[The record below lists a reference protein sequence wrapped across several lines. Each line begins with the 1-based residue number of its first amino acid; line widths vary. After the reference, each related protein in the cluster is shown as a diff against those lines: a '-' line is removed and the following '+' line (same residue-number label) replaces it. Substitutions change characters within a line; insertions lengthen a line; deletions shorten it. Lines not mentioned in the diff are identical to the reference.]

1 MNPRSIANVPN
12 MWHLKV
18 WPPLLL
24 SMCLLVHSA
33 ATSPLTQKDEYDNY
47 AYNEEDYGDTGETKP
62 ESEFAAEKPEVHAKP
77 QTLLVTQPELL
88 QATEPLTAE
97 EPKQR
102 STGKMEDSKVE
113 STTEPTLEPKP
124 QLSVEPELQSSQLND
139 TRVEMT
145 DSVDLQSLEVF
156 TNSSI
161 EEETDIVIPHV
172 NETKGIN
179 AVPASCTQPPDS
191 GMCRGNIPMFYF
203 DPASKTCR
211 RFVYGGCRGNDNLH
225 QTATECYN
233 KCYPQVFAGGRKQLI
248 GRAWGESYLTLH
260 DGRGIYTL
268 TFLGNNPS
276 AKVDDEA
283 LTHFSMNDLY
293 QFEFYFRTDSPHG
306 LIAFLRKVS
315 VTPELQA
322 ARVQLYIYLK
332 RGHLAV
338 THVFKNNTETFCMD
352 KGGLQDSSWH
362 HAVVRVSGTTRDLVM
377 EVDNTQQNYTFNSP
391 EDLPS
396 YTNGTL
402 GGFAS
407 RLWIGGVPKGHLE
420 SEDVVVGIV
429 PFHGCMRKLGLASG
443 HTEADM
449 SRIKV
454 LRTTSYNGVTEH
466 CRNNCNDR
474 FKNLCSPSS
483 QCVEHFD
490 HSTCSC
496 FGSGQDGLRCS
507 NPETPILTLHSDGY
521 VVHRLYEWMDRVHS
535 YNDLISIDFKTT
547 FTDSILFHATAEHPE
562 KQYVGASITSSG
574 SIYVEVD
581 LGGGAVSAEV
591 GQRMVFEHW
600 HTLTLVHHHE
610 TLKVYLD
617 DKLEKTLIIPGEVHY
632 LHLDPDFYV
641 GNAPGI
647 SRLCGLPKDQGTH
660 KEVEEEKQLQQEEC
674 QPQQP
679 PQQRYYYDVQ
689 SATCIAFNYS
699 GCGGNDN
706 RFLDQAS
713 CMDTCYTPGLRSLN
727 SFMGCLKNVFF
738 NDISI
743 LQQLKEGNKSTRY
756 IGMSQQPPL
765 DSKCNKKDMV
775 QVTLSTE
782 SASIKLTNPNPE
794 NYRILISFRPSISR
808 SVVASGYVYVL
819 NTWSEWEIHHDENY
833 VYFDVHDNIVHLKP
847 DGRIKIDHWQY
858 MEIRY
863 ENDLIIM
870 RVNQMTA
877 SKKMPGTMVFSSHI
891 NIGASILKEFP
902 GFIGCLRKVEVG
914 GETVDIRSI
923 VGTPLV
929 SKDVTFDN
937 CQVLGPCE
945 RPGSC
950 EHGATCTVVKDGI
963 QCNCSG
969 TGYTGKTCHFSLYRK
984 SCEQYRQIGYNI
996 SGIYKIDVDGNGPL
1010 PPAFVKCSFSE
1021 FSLETTTIVEHNL
1034 PENSDVRRPGMD
1046 SLQLKVSYRDF
1057 TDEMLKVIISQSNSC
1072 SQEMRYN
1079 CRRSPLKLST
1089 RTWFSSPSDK
1099 FITSFGSKTPG
1110 LCTCK
1115 DMKSC
1120 YNKEV
1125 PCNCDVGDGLPREDK
1140 AIITNPSHLPITT
1153 MVFLQDPTG
1162 TREDTEGIIT
1172 LDPLKCTKEALE
1184 EQTVSFRRGGSY
1196 LEVPAWRVGSL
1207 FLSFK
1212 TTSRRA
1218 VIAYQ
1223 PAYHPSHASFK
1234 ISLVGG
1240 KEIEFMYS
1248 FRNQLHR
1255 SRLSTRRPLNTGS
1268 WQQLLVDI
1276 YDHQLR
1282 LVVNS
1287 DEDLIDIEKDV
1298 NLGVLDGSMFLG
1310 AIPPQ
1315 FLTEEDKKDGL
1326 EGLVGCIRGLALN
1339 DELVDLK
1346 AFVRASAHGVSSG
1359 CTPSCEPNPC
1369 KNGALCT
1376 ENWGSYECVC
1386 KNPFAHSG
1394 RHCEININ
1402 EDALTFTTLESK
1414 LKYFTNDINK
1424 LGENNLLTKSFL
1436 INFRTYSKTGL
1447 ILFAY
1452 DSLHNFIQLYLA
1464 QENEV
1469 VFLFNYGYEIKRVM
1483 VTADSGVVF
1492 NKGQSVQLSV
1502 ERTSSSTSMRILTNG
1517 VFFNASVDAGVRL
1530 FQDNEYQQLPF
1541 GSSQPLPEIVR
1552 YPHSPTKPMNFF
1564 QVYLGSANDIQY
1576 DVHSSIPG
1584 IEGCIRGLKI
1594 GSSFV
1599 SLTDFYLNSTYP
1611 VDGIKMNCTMACD
1624 HHPCL
1629 NNGICTEDFHYFNNF
1644 QCDCVGTSYTG
1655 PTCSAET
1662 AYTFSGRQW
1671 ISQDSATS
1679 PIKKDFRFEMA
1690 FSASTRHS
1698 RPQLVA
1704 LLRSTDLQTAH
1715 DYFLVSIEPNGSLL
1729 METQLSD
1736 LGKGMIL
1743 GTEVDP
1749 SAHNFNAFDGY
1760 RHFVIAE
1767 KSRHGMT
1774 IKVDGEERDV
1784 LQLRNIVSET
1794 NVKTTPT
1801 GLYLGGVEA
1810 GIDDR
1815 LGRYDNFH
1823 GCISNVKIRTP
1834 EIEVMPLQQYGDNDL
1849 HFRTSGVPGYGSC
1862 AKFAAAGVLMA
1873 HGHDL
1878 NVSGVMGEEW
1888 AFRAAQ
1894 RLVYQHQFVPA
1905 THPER
1910 NTPMDNVVPAVA
1922 GAIFLVCTIIV
1933 IALVLKAHRK
1943 RKERKELRDA
1953 EESVPLFNGGSSSD
1967 GRDKKEKIF
1976 TVSEKEMMPLNSKTE
1991 PDDVIQVANATP
2003 VANVETKNEAKQK
2016 EALEK
2021 DVGAAKQ
2028 EPLDAVKDQLSKEE
2042 GSPSSTRVQRGSI
2055 AVPYVEDEEE
2065 SYSAPKMLS
2074 YRQLPSE
2081 DDISDKTKVKFSEN
2095 PEDPEE
2101 NVNDETKPNVHRRPE
2116 LGDEVQKIV
2125 KEETEDDIDVV
2136 DDEEGE
2142 NNNKGKVGEQSNVPF
2157 DDNAGKD
2164 IKDVEMKD
2172 IAEDS
2177 EEIKKDE
2184 DSDIDVNDYLE
2195 EKVKPEDKSKTVPQV
2210 TAAQEPTMASEEIM
2224 TDSDDNPQEKELSEL
2239 SPDGKEDFTVASVPS
2254 EQGKQKGTESLT
2266 RPEDEDDDDD
2276 FIELRPEREDIHDA
2290 HRMSA
2295 KTLEQFE
2302 DHNTALC
2309 GKSGEEFANW
2319 KTETPEDENFK
2330 KQRNN
2335 EILVDVE
2342 YHGHLFHEKEKA
2354 NNESEL
2360 ISYDNKQGQEP
2371 DLMKNE
2377 DEKGSNKEYTK
2388 EIQQEENC
2396 VEGDA
2401 SSNSSTPVIIIS
2413 PPDEQL
2419 QEDEQEWECI
2429 DITKDDKHTTEND
2442 VDQVKINQRASESQ
2456 PTEENKEMD
2465 EKDEFKTGARWMDS
2479 EDVAEDS
2486 ETKMNAKEN
2495 ALYKEIP
2502 EETGTKESLAGKNN
2516 CEDAICNKD
2525 GVNRQET
2532 EDKSHTINDIKN
2544 ETIEE
2549 KDNSNATN
2557 DVNLNTESPGDP
2569 FYQRTDPEGMSE
2581 EDWSILNQTSM
2592 TNKSVSSEAVQPNH
2606 PESPVSDDDS
2616 EDSNSPTYLNYI
2628 GDDDVCLEGPEDA
2641 DNTMNLFTIREN
2653 EEADHEG
2660 EEHKAPGL
2668 TRSKHSIDLSA
2679 LQNVEEKNAQTGIEE
2694 RKEDKVPRLE
2704 GYVFNPSED
2713 HNFASGKSS
2722 NEKKTEYEEEEEDDK
2737 EDEEKGEREKVPGND
2752 SSKEENPKL
2761 PKKGRVVKGKKI
2773 NPIFLSENVRT
2784 FSNPISYLGGPSIEY
2799 EEGEG
2804 ATRSRSESLTS
2815 VTSID

>member
-1 MNPRSIANVPN
+1 
-12 MWHLKV
+12 
-18 WPPLLL
+18 
-24 SMCLLVHSA
+24 
-33 ATSPLTQKDEYDNY
+33 
-47 AYNEEDYGDTGETKP
+47 
-62 ESEFAAEKPEVHAKP
+62 
-77 QTLLVTQPELL
+77 
-88 QATEPLTAE
+88 
-97 EPKQR
+97 
-102 STGKMEDSKVE
+102 
-113 STTEPTLEPKP
+113 
-124 QLSVEPELQSSQLND
+124 
-139 TRVEMT
+139 
-145 DSVDLQSLEVF
+145 
-156 TNSSI
+156 
-161 EEETDIVIPHV
+161 
-172 NETKGIN
+172 
-179 AVPASCTQPPDS
+179 
-191 GMCRGNIPMFYF
+191 
-203 DPASKTCR
+203 
-211 RFVYGGCRGNDNLH
+211 
-225 QTATECYN
+225 
-233 KCYPQVFAGGRKQLI
+233 
-248 GRAWGESYLTLH
+248 
-260 DGRGIYTL
+260 
-268 TFLGNNPS
+268 
-276 AKVDDEA
+276 
-283 LTHFSMNDLY
+283 
-293 QFEFYFRTDSPHG
+293 
-306 LIAFLRKVS
+306 
-315 VTPELQA
+315 
-322 ARVQLYIYLK
+322 
-332 RGHLAV
+332 
-338 THVFKNNTETFCMD
+338 
-352 KGGLQDSSWH
+352 
-362 HAVVRVSGTTRDLVM
+362 
-377 EVDNTQQNYTFNSP
+377 
-391 EDLPS
+391 
-396 YTNGTL
+396 
-402 GGFAS
+402 
-407 RLWIGGVPKGHLE
+407 
-420 SEDVVVGIV
+420 
-429 PFHGCMRKLGLASG
+429 
-443 HTEADM
+443 
-449 SRIKV
+449 
-454 LRTTSYNGVTEH
+454 
-466 CRNNCNDR
+466 
-474 FKNLCSPSS
+474 
-483 QCVEHFD
+483 
-490 HSTCSC
+490 
-496 FGSGQDGLRCS
+496 
-507 NPETPILTLHSDGY
+507 
-521 VVHRLYEWMDRVHS
+521 
-535 YNDLISIDFKTT
+535 
-547 FTDSILFHATAEHPE
+547 
-562 KQYVGASITSSG
+562 
-574 SIYVEVD
+574 
-581 LGGGAVSAEV
+581 
-591 GQRMVFEHW
+591 
-600 HTLTLVHHHE
+600 
-610 TLKVYLD
+610 
-617 DKLEKTLIIPGEVHY
+617 
-632 LHLDPDFYV
+632 
-641 GNAPGI
+641 
-647 SRLCGLPKDQGTH
+647 
-660 KEVEEEKQLQQEEC
+660 
-674 QPQQP
+674 
-679 PQQRYYYDVQ
+679 
-689 SATCIAFNYS
+689 
-699 GCGGNDN
+699 
-706 RFLDQAS
+706 
-713 CMDTCYTPGLRSLN
+713 
-727 SFMGCLKNVFF
+727 
-738 NDISI
+738 
-743 LQQLKEGNKSTRY
+743 
-756 IGMSQQPPL
+756 
-765 DSKCNKKDMV
+765 
-775 QVTLSTE
+775 
-782 SASIKLTNPNPE
+782 
-794 NYRILISFRPSISR
+794 
-808 SVVASGYVYVL
+808 
-819 NTWSEWEIHHDENY
+819 
-833 VYFDVHDNIVHLKP
+833 
-847 DGRIKIDHWQY
+847 
-858 MEIRY
+858 
-863 ENDLIIM
+863 
-870 RVNQMTA
+870 
-877 SKKMPGTMVFSSHI
+877 
-891 NIGASILKEFP
+891 
-902 GFIGCLRKVEVG
+902 
-914 GETVDIRSI
+914 
-923 VGTPLV
+923 
-929 SKDVTFDN
+929 
-937 CQVLGPCE
+937 
-945 RPGSC
+945 
-950 EHGATCTVVKDGI
+950 
-963 QCNCSG
+963 
-969 TGYTGKTCHFSLYRK
+969 
-984 SCEQYRQIGYNI
+984 
-996 SGIYKIDVDGNGPL
+996 
-1010 PPAFVKCSFSE
+1010 
-1021 FSLETTTIVEHNL
+1021 
-1034 PENSDVRRPGMD
+1034 
-1046 SLQLKVSYRDF
+1046 
-1057 TDEMLKVIISQSNSC
+1057 
-1072 SQEMRYN
+1072 
-1079 CRRSPLKLST
+1079 
-1089 RTWFSSPSDK
+1089 
-1099 FITSFGSKTPG
+1099 
-1110 LCTCK
+1110 
-1115 DMKSC
+1115 
-1120 YNKEV
+1120 
-1125 PCNCDVGDGLPREDK
+1125 
-1140 AIITNPSHLPITT
+1140 
-1153 MVFLQDPTG
+1153 
-1162 TREDTEGIIT
+1162 
-1172 LDPLKCTKEALE
+1172 
-1184 EQTVSFRRGGSY
+1184 
-1196 LEVPAWRVGSL
+1196 
-1207 FLSFK
+1207 
-1212 TTSRRA
+1212 
-1218 VIAYQ
+1218 
-1223 PAYHPSHASFK
+1223 
-1234 ISLVGG
+1234 
-1240 KEIEFMYS
+1240 
-1248 FRNQLHR
+1248 
-1255 SRLSTRRPLNTGS
+1255 RPLNTGS

-2028 EPLDAVKDQLSKEE
+2028 EPLDAVKVRKEGKGGDGDGSDGDGGDGDGCSIGGERPLSWDKSYDNLPLTIGNQEE
-2042 GSPSSTRVQRGSI
+2042 PVTSQPTDSSSESSIECTLDISGSPTSSPTT
-2055 AVPYVEDEEE
+2055 
-2065 SYSAPKMLS
+2065 
-2074 YRQLPSE
+2074 
-2081 DDISDKTKVKFSEN
+2081 TK
-2095 PEDPEE
+2095 
-2101 NVNDETKPNVHRRPE
+2101 
-2116 LGDEVQKIV
+2116 
-2125 KEETEDDIDVV
+2125 
-2136 DDEEGE
+2136 
-2142 NNNKGKVGEQSNVPF
+2142 
-2157 DDNAGKD
+2157 A
-2164 IKDVEMKD
+2164 
-2172 IAEDS
+2172 
-2177 EEIKKDE
+2177 
-2184 DSDIDVNDYLE
+2184 
-2195 EKVKPEDKSKTVPQV
+2195 
-2210 TAAQEPTMASEEIM
+2210 
-2224 TDSDDNPQEKELSEL
+2224 
-2239 SPDGKEDFTVASVPS
+2239 
-2254 EQGKQKGTESLT
+2254 
-2266 RPEDEDDDDD
+2266 
-2276 FIELRPEREDIHDA
+2276 
-2290 HRMSA
+2290 
-2295 KTLEQFE
+2295 TLEQFE